1 MIQQCVDL
9 ALGRAFVPDPLD
21 STVPL
26 WRRFGRRPLVAV
38 TMFKDGFEVVPVT
51 FSGQTPKFGH
61 AETCQAGSE
70 DADAAFLHGFAER
83 HKAKECVINL
93 TTGYTAVLSS
103 RTRRPE
109 SDEESILLMRDSP
122 ERLLGEP
129 PSQGCQHSLAYH
141 PTHNFAVVFAHK
153 ENEIGAAVGLAS
165 RANLG
170 LARLQCGMASL
181 LINVM
186 GRFWSE
192 VGQESEILLVDRT
205 SLFYLPVAEGSLG
218 RPLFDIGL
226 KDSALRQAVA
236 ERIGRL
242 KPGAKVILVDSSGL
256 DIEGM
261 MRERGVTAPPAAPL
275 KDEANPGLWACFSD
289 QPHLGYDLFPNQ
301 RSIRPCA
308 AGSLRFV
315 PFVFWGSLAAAVAL
329 VGTNKFRSA
338 TDDRLSGNLRSQVQ
352 MLTGAEKQDEGLI
365 HEVESRDKS
374 ALAMRDWLLISPPTQ
389 SFLIDITREIE
400 AATNQ
405 GLKDGKSVAQLDS
418 LSLTRQEGQPQMR
431 LVLVVLGDAPA
442 ANRIFQRV
450 SALFGRLG
458 YSTVDL
464 KESLVPQGFR
474 YEHLLNIPKGFGP

>member
-26 WRRFGRRPLVAV
+26 ARRFARRPLVAV
-38 TMFKDGFEVVPVT
+38 TVYKDGFEAVPVT
-51 FSGQTPKFGH
+51 FSGPNPVFGH

-70 DADAAFLHGFAER
+70 DADAAFLRSFAER
-83 HKAKECVINL
+83 HKAKECLINL
-93 TTGYTAVLSS
+93 TTGYTAILSS

-109 SDEESILLMRDSP
+109 SDEEAILLMRDSP

-129 PSQGCQHSLAYH
+129 PAQGCQHSLAYH

-153 ENEIGAAVGLAS
+153 ENEISAAVGLAS

-181 LINVM
+181 LINVI

-205 SLFYLPVAEGSLG
+205 SLFYLPVAEGSFG

-226 KDSALRQAVA
+226 KETALKQAIV
-236 ERIGRL
+236 ERLGRL
-242 KPGAKVILVDSSGL
+242 KPGTKVILVDNSGL
-256 DIEGM
+256 DVEGM
-261 MRERGVTAPPAAPL
+261 IRERGATASVVTPL
-275 KDEANPGLWACFSD
+275 KDQANTGLWACATD
-289 QPHLGYDLFPNQ
+289 QPHLGYDLYPNQ
-301 RSIRPCA
+301 RAVRPCA
-308 AGSLRFV
+308 AGRLRFV
-315 PFVFWGSLAAAVAL
+315 PLLFWGSLSAAALLMGV
-329 VGTNKFRSA
+329 NKFRSVA
-338 TDDRLSGNLRSQVQ
+338 ADRLALNLKGQAQ
-352 MLTGAEKQDEGLI
+352 MLTGAEKQDENLI
-365 HEVESRDKS
+365 HDVETRDKA

-389 SFLIDITREIE
+389 SFLIDITKEIE

-405 GLKDGKSVAQLDS
+405 GVKEGKSVAQLDS

-458 YSTVDL
+458 YSTIDL

-474 YEHLLNIPKGFGP
+474 YEHLLNIPKGIGP